1 MAAVRVL
8 IADDHE
14 VVRIGLRS
22 LFETGRGYTVCGE
35 ASNGREAV
43 KVTLQLEPDLVILDI
58 GLPVLN
64 GLEAARQI
72 LSMKRQPSI
81 LVHTKVASES
91 TMQQALQMGIR
102 GFILKCDP
110 GSYVLSAAEALM
122 QGRTFFTSSMTEM
135 VLASAKKQGLEASL
149 TQRESEILQLLA
161 EGNCSKD
168 IGAILDLSTK
178 TVETHRSN
186 LMRKLRLH
194 SIVELILYAV
204 RTGIIQAPC
213 NAGSPHCLSAGPDQT
228 HVNNASERLVEEV
241 MAPMKNVGPCL
252 AMSK

>member
-14 VVRIGLRS
+14 VVRMGLRS
-22 LFETGRGYTVCGE
+22 LVETGRGYAVCGE
-35 ASNGREAV
+35 ASDGREAV
-43 KVTLQLEPDLVILDI
+43 KFALQLEPDLVILDV

-81 LVHTKVASES
+81 LVHTEVASES
-91 TMQQALQMGIR
+91 IMQQALQMGIR
-102 GFILKCDP
+102 GFILKRDP

-135 VLASAKKQGLEASL
+135 VLASAKRQGLETPL
-149 TQRESEILQLLA
+149 TRRESEILQLLA

-186 LMRKLRLH
+186 LMQKLRLH
-194 SIVELILYAV
+194 SIVELTLYAV
-204 RTGIIQAPC
+204 RTGIIQVPC
-213 NAGSPHCLSAGPDQT
+213 DAGSSHSLSVGSDTT
-228 HVNNASERLVEEV
+228 HINNGNEWPVGEV
-241 MAPMKNVGPCL
+241 MAPVKTASPCL
-252 AMSK
+252 AMPK

>member
-14 VVRIGLRS
+14 VVRMGLRS
-22 LFETGRGYTVCGE
+22 LVETGRGYAVCAE

-43 KVTLQLEPDLVILDI
+43 KVAFQLEPDLVILDI

-72 LSMKRQPSI
+72 LSMKCQPSV
-81 LVHTKVASES
+81 LVHTGVASES
-91 TMQQALQMGIR
+91 IMQQALQMDIR

-110 GSYVLSAAEALM
+110 SSYVLSAAEALM

-135 VLASAKKQGLEASL
+135 VLASAKKQGLEAPL
-149 TQRESEILQLLA
+149 TRRESEILQLLA

-194 SIVELILYAV
+194 SIVELTHYAV
-204 RTGIIQAPC
+204 RTGIIQVRC
-213 NAGSPHCLSAGPDQT
+213 DAGSSHRLSAGPDQT
-228 HVNNASERLVEEV
+228 HINNANERLVKEV
-241 MAPMKNVGPCL
+241 MVPVKNAGPCL
-252 AMSK
+252 AMPT

>member
-22 LFETGRGYTVCGE
+22 LFETGRGYAVCGE

-43 KVTLQLEPDLVILDI
+43 KVALQLEPDLVVLEI

-81 LVHTKVASES
+81 LVHTKVASEP
-91 TMQQALQMGIR
+91 TMQRALQIGIR
-102 GFILKCDP
+102 GFVLKRDP

-122 QGRTFFTSSMTEM
+122 QGRTFFTSSMTES
-135 VLASAKKQGLEASL
+135 LASAKKPGFEASL

-161 EGNCSKD
+161 EGNCGKD

-194 SIVELILYAV
+194 SIVELTLYAV
-204 RTGIIQAPC
+204 RTGIIQVPC

-228 HVNNASERLVEEV
+228 HINNASERLVGEV
-241 MAPMKNVGPCL
+241 MSP
-252 AMSK
+252 

>member
-14 VVRIGLRS
+14 VVRMGLRS
-22 LFETGRGYTVCGE
+22 LFETGRGYAVCGE

-43 KVTLQLEPDLVILDI
+43 KVAFELEPDLVILDI

-72 LSMKRQPSI
+72 LSMKGPPSI
-81 LVHTKVASES
+81 LVHTEVASES
-91 TMQQALQMGIR
+91 IMQQALQMGIC
-102 GFILKCDP
+102 GFILKRDP
-110 GSYVLSAAEALM
+110 SAYVLSAAEALL
-122 QGRTFFTSSMTEM
+122 QGRTFFTSCMKEM
-135 VLASAKKQGLEASL
+135 VLASAQKQGLEAPL

-168 IGAILDLSTK
+168 IGAILELSAK

-204 RTGIIQAPC
+204 RTGIIQVPC
-213 NAGSPHCLSAGPDQT
+213 DAGSSHRLSAGLDDT
-228 HVNNASERLVEEV
+228 HINNGNERLVREV
-241 MAPMKNVGPCL
+241 MAAVKNADPCL
-252 AMSK
+252 ATPK

>member
-1 MAAVRVL
+1 MAAARVL
-8 IADDHE
+8 IDDHE
-14 VVRIGLRS
+14 VVHIGLRS

-43 KVTLQLEPDLVILDI
+43 KVALQLEPDLVILDI

-102 GFILKCDP
+102 GFTLKCDP

-135 VLASAKKQGLEASL
+135 VLASAKKQGLKASV

-204 RTGIIQAPC
+204 RTGIIQVPC
-213 NAGSPHCLSAGPDQT
+213 NAGSPHCLSAGPDQR
-228 HVNNASERLVEEV
+228 HVNNASERLDEEV
-241 MAPMKNVGPCL
+241 MAPMKNAGHCL

>member
-22 LFETGRGYTVCGE
+22 LFGTGRGYAVCSE

-43 KVTLQLEPDLVILDI
+43 KVAFQLEPDLVILDI
-58 GLPVLN
+58 GLPALN

-72 LSMKRQPSI
+72 LSMKGPPSI
-81 LVHTKVASES
+81 LIHTEVASES
-91 TMQQALQMGIR
+91 IMQQALQMGIR
-102 GFILKCDP
+102 GFILKRDP
-110 GSYVLSAAEALM
+110 SSYVLSAAEALM
-122 QGRTFFTSSMTEM
+122 QGRTFFTSSMTAM
-135 VLASAKKQGLEASL
+135 VLASAQKQGFGAPL

-161 EGNCSKD
+161 EGNCSRD

-194 SIVELILYAV
+194 SIVELTLYAV
-204 RTGIIQAPC
+204 RTGIIQVPYD
-213 NAGSPHCLSAGPDQT
+213 AGSSHRLSAGPDHT
-228 HVNNASERLVEEV
+228 FINNGNEQLVGEV
-241 MAPMKNVGPCL
+241 MAAVKNPRPCL
-252 AMSK
+252 AMPK